1 MFNPLILVVEDN
13 PDHLELAVTT
23 LEDVTQ
29 GVEIATA
36 RDGVEALDF
45 LLGRGAHAGR
55 DTQHQPT
62 FMLLDIKLP
71 RLSGLEV
78 LRSLRSNPLTA
89 LIPVIMMTSSTER
102 SDMRACYEAGANSFV
117 HKSVDFGRYV
127 EKLDCLQNYWL
138 QVNEPPESD
147 SCFVPLFA

>member
-1 MFNPLILVVEDN
+1 MATPLILVVEDN

-23 LEDVTQ
+23 LEDLTQ

-36 RDGVEALDF
+36 CDGVQALDF

-55 DTQHQPT
+55 DTQRQPS

-78 LRSLRSNPLTA
+78 LRHMRGNPLTVRV
-89 LIPVIMMTSSTER
+89 PVIMLTSSTER
-102 SDMRACYEAGANSFV
+102 SDMQACYDAGANSFV
-117 HKSVDFGRYV
+117 HKAVDFGRYA
-127 EKLDCLQNYWL
+127 ENLDCLQNYWL
-138 QVNEPPESD
+138 QVNEPLESD
-147 SCFVPLFA
+147 SSFAPLMA

>member
-1 MFNPLILVVEDN
+1 MPNPLILVVEDN

-23 LEDVTQ
+23 LEDLNPHVT
-29 GVEIATA
+29 IATA

-45 LLGRGAHAGR
+45 LFGQGLHAGR
-55 DTQHQPT
+55 DTQHQPA

-78 LRSLRSNPLTA
+78 LRSLRNNSLTRVV
-89 LIPVIMMTSSTER
+89 PVVMLTSSTER

-127 EKLDCLQNYWL
+127 EKLDGLQSYWL
-138 QVNEPPESD
+138 QVNEAPEAD
-147 SCFVPLFA
+147 SCFVPLIA

>member
-1 MFNPLILVVEDN
+1 MPNPLILVVEDN

-23 LEDVTQ
+23 LEDLIQ

-45 LLGRGAHAGR
+45 LFGRGAHAGR
-55 DTQHQPT
+55 DTQQQPT

-78 LRSLRSNPLTA
+78 LCSLRSNPLTA
-89 LIPVIMMTSSTER
+89 MVPVVMLTSSTER
-102 SDMRACYEAGANSFV
+102 SDMHACYEAGANSFV
-117 HKSVDFGRYV
+117 HKSVDFGRYA

-138 QVNEPPESD
+138 HVNEPTESI
-147 SCFVPLFA
+147 SCFVPLMA